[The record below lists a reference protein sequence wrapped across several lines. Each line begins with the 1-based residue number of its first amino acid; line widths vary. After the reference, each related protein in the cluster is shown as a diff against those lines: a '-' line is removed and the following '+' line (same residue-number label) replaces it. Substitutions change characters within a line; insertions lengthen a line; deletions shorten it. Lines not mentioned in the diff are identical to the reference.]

1 MAIRQSN
8 VNRGSFLERGR
19 AQVLYV
25 IEILFYSSISDGQ
38 SWSHLR
44 AFVVHKRLL
53 IVLLSSEEHL
63 ISSIEIS
70 IKNSSSQAFRG
81 STKTRRKSRIQ
92 SKIISLIRSNNLM
105 FSPPSRI
112 FPLFRNLLN
121 EFTQNCHKRRLEWSY
136 IIHIFCMEIWGT
148 FFRIM
153 GVGLRNAASRLNPGW
168 TTTRAMKEKN
178 RMDFVLGL
186 GWGWGGAWGWRDRD
200 DEHLADA
207 RYDCQS
213 EASAYCLFIFIHL
226 FRAGHF
232 PRQASAW
239 WTVHPSLFVVVREV
253 VFHFVLI

>member
-1 MAIRQSN
+1 MSSRYYFN
-8 VNRGSFLERGR
+8 
-19 AQVLYV
+19 
-25 IEILFYSSISDGQ
+25 SSISDGQ

-153 GVGLRNAASRLNPGW
+153 GMGLRNAASRLNPGW
-168 TTTRAMKEKN
+168 TTIRAMKEKN
-178 RMDFVLGL
+178 RMDFVFGL
-186 GWGWGGAWGWRDRD
+186 GWGWGGARGWRASHRRTIWLPKWSLCVLFVHLHTLIQGRPFSKTSIRLVDRPSVPIRGCTWGGVP
-200 DEHLADA
+200 L
-207 RYDCQS
+207 RSYLI
-213 EASAYCLFIFIHL
+213 Y
-226 FRAGHF
+226 RALMRESGLL
-232 PRQASAW
+232 
-239 WTVHPSLFVVVREV
+239 HPSLLV
-253 VFHFVLI
+253 